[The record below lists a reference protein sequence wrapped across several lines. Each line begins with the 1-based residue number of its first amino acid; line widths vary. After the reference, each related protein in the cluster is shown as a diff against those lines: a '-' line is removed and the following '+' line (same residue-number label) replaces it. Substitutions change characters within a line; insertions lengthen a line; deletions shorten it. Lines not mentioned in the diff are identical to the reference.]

1 MKAITL
7 RAVRGTAEVMADME
21 GRGLLRRLVPSVAA
35 VAVRAGEQVVERV
48 ELAQERSGAWQMLVV
63 ACNRH
68 RLTYLASHSDI
79 ESWLFFADPACKPLL
94 YVVAACGAGEFARK
108 TEAGSLSA
116 EDFIALELSPNDP
129 QTSYFTVPAGVLH
142 DELTYQEPGRA
153 PVFFVPEPSRME
165 HARVELSGYEIRV
178 TRA

>member
-7 RAVRGTAEVMADME
+7 RAVRATAEVMAEME
-21 GRGLLRRLVPSVAA
+21 ERGLLRRLSPSA
-35 VAVRAGEQVVERV
+35 VARGVAPGEQVVERV
-48 ELAQERSGAWQMLVV
+48 ELAEERSGAWQMLVV
-63 ACNRH
+63 ACHRH

-94 YVVAACGAGEFARK
+94 YVVAACGADEFARK
-108 TEAGSLSA
+108 AGAGSLSA
-116 EDFIALELSPNDP
+116 EDFIALELVPNDP
-129 QTSYFTVPAGVLH
+129 RTSYFTVPAGVLH
-142 DELTYQEPGRA
+142 DELTYEGPGAA

-165 HARVELSGYEIRV
+165 HARVDLSGYDIRV